1 MKNAK
6 NVRNTK
12 KLTDK
17 KMTAILSA
25 AITATVTMAA
35 VTVIAVAGTSGKVDK
50 NASKA
55 YTASTQSAQIERA
68 AEVQNTQDVV
78 KVENKNDVKKIED
91 TNKTNAAEK
100 KTAVPAVQAQ
110 AAQQNAVQAPVAE
123 QKTEAVPVVQ
133 AQAEQKAETETVNE
147 LGKHPGEC
155 GYGYVN
161 ELGKHPGESGY
172 YYVAPEQKAAEQ
184 KTAAPAVQ
192 KSNTPVIPEG
202 EVNDWKTHNAKDGF
216 PIGSYIC
223 GNKTLNVVKLDN
235 VNYDVTVKVPLE
247 GNSAIIYSIKAVA
260 NGNKMTY
267 TNGVKSEVTYDA
279 NFNVIDTKIIDSN
292 HQGTLD
298 ASDAG
303 YTWADTEDT
312 TVFVPW
318 MGF

>member
-68 AEVQNTQDVV
+68 AEVRNTQDVV

-91 TNKTNAAEK
+91 TNKTNAVEK
-100 KTAVPAVQAQ
+100 KTAVQAQ

-192 KSNTPVIPEG
+192 KSSTPVIPEG

-235 VNYDVTVKVPLE
+235 VNYDVTVKVPVE

-303 YTWADTEDT
+303 YTWADTEGT